1 MGRLSETHH
10 VAVHSLPRSRLSAS
24 DRLCGARAEPA
35 ALGRF
40 VARHQVV
47 RCVFAQRRLWLRAWS
62 AFMSEPLQLGHA
74 GSGPRW
80 EGLDQL
86 VKSFAA
92 VVDDPDRDLQ
102 VPLRR

>member
-24 DRLCGARAEPA
+24 DRLYGARADPA

-62 AFMSEPLQLGHA
+62 AFMSEPLQLG
-74 GSGPRW
+74 
-80 EGLDQL
+80 LDQL